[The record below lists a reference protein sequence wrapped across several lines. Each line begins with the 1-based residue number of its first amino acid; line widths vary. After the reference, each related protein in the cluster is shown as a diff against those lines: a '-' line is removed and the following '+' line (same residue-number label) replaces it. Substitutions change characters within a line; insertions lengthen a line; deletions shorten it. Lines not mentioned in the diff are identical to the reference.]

1 MAEDVDPVCA
11 RGVAVVNSW
20 AGCVQ
25 DPEVVVAVRLSRAV
39 RVIEPR
45 IGVQAGRLVGED
57 LPPHVTL

>member
-20 AGCVQ
+20 AGVQ

-45 IGVQAGRLVGED
+45 IGVQAGRLVERICR
-57 LPPHVTL
+57 PT